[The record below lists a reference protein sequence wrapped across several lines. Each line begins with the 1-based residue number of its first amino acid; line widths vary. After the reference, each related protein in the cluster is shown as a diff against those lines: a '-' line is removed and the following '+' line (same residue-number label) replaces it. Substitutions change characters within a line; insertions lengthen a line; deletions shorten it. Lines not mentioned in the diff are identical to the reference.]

1 MANLHVKSPLVPL
14 FQRGKFLRRMLT
26 PLWKRGEGE
35 ILRRSAAAILWRV
48 LIIVALWLTILTGNL
63 RAEPVRGA
71 YPSAN
76 VQFLPAF
83 VALDKGYYKR
93 EGLDAELISVRNAV
107 TAVQALLGNQIHF
120 IFSVGPQMPSI
131 WEGSDIILLAQ
142 MVGRPTFSMIVT
154 PDIQKV
160 TDLKGKKIGV
170 SFGGSTFAGTK
181 ALLELNKMNPDKDVQ
196 YVSIPGSTPKI
207 AAMQQ
212 GIIQA
217 ALLAP
222 PADYIALKA
231 GFRRLVNLADV
242 FKDTSF
248 TGLAATGKTI
258 RENPQFV
265 KRMVRAIVRGVYHT
279 RDNPEDAIQTTIKH
293 LRMEREAAIDAYNLV
308 KDALQPLPTEKGV
321 ELMAQWQA
329 TALNIKPKR
338 AACEY
343 MDLRFV
349 HEVMAE
355 LAQK

>member
-1 MANLHVKSPLVPL
+1 MR
-14 FQRGKFLRRMLT
+14 QT
-26 PLWKRGEGE
+26 I
-35 ILRRSAAAILWRV
+35 ILL
-48 LIIVALWLTILTGNL
+48 ALWIIAGLGNAC
-63 RAEPVRGA
+63 AEPVRAA

-83 VALDKGYYKR
+83 VALDKGFYKR
-93 EGLDAELISVRNAV
+93 DGLDAELISVRNAV
-107 TAVQALLGNQIHF
+107 TAVQALLGNQIDF

-142 MVGRPTFSMIVT
+142 QVGRPTFSMMVT
-154 PDIQKV
+154 PDIRRI

-196 YVSIPGSTPKI
+196 YVSIPGSSPKI

-231 GFRRLVNLADV
+231 GFKRLVNLADV
-242 FKDTSF
+242 FKDTAF

-258 RENPQFV
+258 KERPQFV
-265 KRMVRAIVRGVYHT
+265 KRMVRAIVQGVYYT
-279 RDNPEDAIQTTIKH
+279 RDHPEDAVQVAVKH
-293 LRMEREAAIDAYNLV
+293 LHMDREAATDAYQLIRE
-308 KDALQPLPTEKGV
+308 ALNPIPTEKGV

-329 TALNIKPKR
+329 IALNIKPKR
-338 AACEY
+338 QPRDY

-349 HEVMAE
+349 NEVVAE
-355 LAQK
+355 IGQK